1 MMIETKCRVKVDLGK
16 SWKTRSDGI
25 NSKALNNSLINGE
38 KVRIKRRDLGSNKLM
53 NLWTDSV
60 WSMVRKMRTNETN
73 IQNQSRGR

>member
-1 MMIETKCRVKVDLGK
+1 MIETKCRVKVDLGK